1 MAQVLDRE
9 KLDDILDALHPAS
22 ESRHDAQVTRA
33 DTARTRLADCDRRLA
48 RYRAAL
54 VNSLGTSQPGHVRSS
69 SREGTSVVPHAE
81 RPAGTAEVMGRP
93 GVQRA
98 RSGIRLRDAW
108 SRPHARWRQENVP
121 RMRQGDW
128 DYLVVQV
135 GAGEEH
141 GEDEAGRAGR
151 AGGDESTP
159 AVLVELLAHRS
170 AGMPSSPARLGHAEA
185 NSGES
190 SGVGE
195 VGHLQGR
202 DLVTPQ
208 VTRQSA
214 GRRDGCCR

>member
-1 MAQVLDRE
+1 
-9 KLDDILDALHPAS
+9 
-22 ESRHDAQVTRA
+22 
-33 DTARTRLADCDRRLA
+33 
-48 RYRAAL
+48 
-54 VNSLGTSQPGHVRSS
+54 
-69 SREGTSVVPHAE
+69 
-81 RPAGTAEVMGRP
+81 
-93 GVQRA
+93 
-98 RSGIRLRDAW
+98 
-108 SRPHARWRQENVP
+108 
-121 RMRQGDW
+121 MRQGDW

-170 AGMPSSPARLGHAEA
+170 AGMPSSPARLGHVEA

-208 VTRQSA
+208 ATRPERWPA
-214 GRRDGCCR
+214 GRLLPVIGGRLRAGRSGDAQ